1 MIYSVITNANGRK
14 KVSWIHKQSEP
25 ISRKHRM
32 MMLLHEYKRL
42 ARICMDT
49 SKFRK
54 NGQEVTPEDI
64 IEVLNEVNDFLFD
77 TELAIKEN

>member
-1 MIYSVITNANGRK
+1 
-14 KVSWIHKQSEP
+14 
-25 ISRKHRM
+25 M

>member
-1 MIYSVITNANGRK
+1 M
-14 KVSWIHKQSEP
+14 SWIQRQSEP

-42 ARICMDT
+42 ARISMDT

-54 NGQEVTPEDI
+54 DGEEVTAEDI
-64 IEVLNEVNDFLFD
+64 IEVLNMVNDFLYD
-77 TELAIKEN
+77 SELAIKEK